1 MEPPVGPSDPADP
14 AVPAAAPPHSAD
26 APKVLYLGGLGRSG
40 TTLLDRLLGELPG
53 AISLGEVVH
62 LWERGVVGGERCG
75 CGASFGDCAFW
86 REVGQVAFG
95 GWERVDIERLRALRA
110 AVDRT
115 RHIPALA
122 RRRLPA
128 ATRERVDAYVSYYV
142 RLYRA
147 VAEVSGARVLIDSSK
162 QASLA
167 GCLRWAAVTGAA
179 GSAPG
184 GAIDLRV
191 LHVVRDSRGV
201 AYSWTK
207 KVRRPE
213 AVTGGEEFMAQW
225 SPAKA
230 AAYWN
235 AENGAF
241 ALFARRGV
249 PTLRVR
255 YEEFLRA
262 PIESLRR
269 IAEFAGL
276 PGDDAAMAFLA
287 ADDDGSVTARL
298 SANHTASGN
307 PMRFQTG
314 PVLLRRDEEWRTRL
328 EPADRRRVTA
338 LTYPLLRRYGY
349 LRGAPPPADPP
360 NNKELRT
367 PSPAPPASGRGS
379 AST

>member
-1 MEPPVGPSDPADP
+1 MRPPADP
-14 AVPAAAPPHSAD
+14 AASPPSPATATR
-26 APKVLYLGGLGRSG
+26 VLYLGGLGRSG

-53 AISLGEVVH
+53 AVSLGEVVH

-95 GWERVDIERLRALRA
+95 GWEQVDIERLRALRA

-122 RRRLPA
+122 RRRRPPGALRA
-128 ATRERVDAYVSYYV
+128 RVDDYVSHYV

-167 GCLRWAAVTGAA
+167 ACLRWAAA
-179 GSAPG
+179 SAPG
-184 GAIDLRV
+184 GAERIDLRV

-213 AVTGGEEFMAQW
+213 AVAGGEEFMAQW

-230 AAYWN
+230 AAHWT

-241 ALFARRGV
+241 ALLARRGV
-249 PTLRVR
+249 PTMLVR
-255 YEEFLRA
+255 YEELLRA
-262 PIESLRR
+262 PIASLRR

-276 PGDDAAMAFLA
+276 PGDDAAMAFLTE
-287 ADDDGSVTARL
+287 ADGDDGGGDGGNGGNGGSGGGGGVTARL

-328 EPADRRRVTA
+328 ESADRRRVTA

-349 LRGAPPPADPP
+349 LTGAGGAGRA
-360 NNKELRT
+360 KE
-367 PSPAPPASGRGS
+367 AASR
-379 AST
+379 

>member
-1 MEPPVGPSDPADP
+1 MEPPSRPSDPA
-14 AVPAAAPPHSAD
+14 APR
-26 APKVLYLGGLGRSG
+26 VLYLGGLGRSG

-75 CGASFGDCAFW
+75 CGESFGGCAFW

-95 GWERVDIERLRALRA
+95 GWERVDIDRLRALRA

-122 RRRLPA
+122 RHRRLPS
-128 ATRERVDAYVSYYV
+128 ATRERVDAYVSHYV

-167 GCLRWAAVTGAA
+167 GCLRWAATDLGGATA
-179 GSAPG
+179 

-213 AVTGGEEFMAQW
+213 AVAGGEEFMAQW

-249 PTLRVR
+249 PTMLVR

-262 PIESLRR
+262 PAESLRR
-269 IAEFAGL
+269 IAAFAGL
-276 PGDDAAMAFLA
+276 PGDDAAMAFLGEA
-287 ADDDGSVTARL
+287 GDGSVTARL

-328 EPADRRRVTA
+328 EPTDRRRVTA

-349 LRGAPPPADPP
+349 LAGAGGG
-360 NNKELRT
+360 
-367 PSPAPPASGRGS
+367 GRAKGA

>member
-1 MEPPVGPSDPADP
+1 M
-14 AVPAAAPPHSAD
+14 
-26 APKVLYLGGLGRSG
+26 YLGGLGRSG

-62 LWERGVVGGERCG
+62 LWERGVVDGERCG
-75 CGASFGDCAFW
+75 CGASFGDCPFW
-86 REVGQVAFG
+86 REAGQVAFG
-95 GWERVDIERLRALRA
+95 GWERLDMERLRALRA

-115 RHIPALA
+115 RRIPVLA

-128 ATRERVDAYVSYYV
+128 ALREQVDAYVSHYV

-167 GCLRWAAVTGAA
+167 CCLRWAPA
-179 GSAPG
+179 GSPDGAGPPG
-184 GAIDLRV
+184 GPGSKGVDLRV

-213 AVTGGEEFMAQW
+213 AVAGGEEFMAQW

-241 ALFARRGV
+241 ALLARRGL
-249 PTLRVR
+249 PTMLVR
-255 YEEFLRA
+255 YEEFLRT
-262 PIESLRR
+262 PIASLRR

-276 PGDDAAMAFLA
+276 PTDDAALAFLSA
-287 ADDDGSVTARL
+287 GDGGVTARL

-307 PMRFQTG
+307 PMRFRTG
-314 PVLLRRDEEWRTRL
+314 PIQLRSDEEWRTRL
-328 EPADRRRVTA
+328 AAADRRRVTA

-349 LRGAPPPADPP
+349 LRGAPPPTNPP
-360 NNKELRT
+360 AAP
-367 PSPAPPASGRGS
+367 PSSRGEAPPA
-379 AST
+379 